1 MTHTKLLTI
10 LMASLFLLAVS
21 LALRMRQLYVMSA
34 ALAAIPFI
42 SYLLGRYALRSLSC
56 SRQAPEYASEGEL
69 LRLSLRIRGHSRLLG
84 PIRVE
89 DTLSEWLAPAEGGA
103 PGSSGDTLEVGVVGA
118 AAAVRASAD
127 GVAFSYGVVPTK
139 RGEHL
144 IGPVRVRATDPLGL
158 FDFGA
163 GYPLQSRIL
172 AFPTPVRLDEIRSAA
187 GGEYGDYQFEGSGAS
202 GSGIDFHGVREYQP
216 GDELR
221 RVYWKSTARH
231 GRLNVIEFEHSLAQ
245 DTVIAVELKKGTE
258 LGRGRYSSLE
268 HGVRLA
274 AGIAQDAVTG
284 GSAVRLIGAGIE
296 GPAAAAG
303 KGQDQYYAVLQALAL
318 VEADREEALS
328 DVLMRHADV
337 ISQNSVIL
345 CVTPEIDDRLAECA
359 GGFRARH
366 VRMTVLLVYMMP
378 DRPRGLDG
386 RVAELAAAGASV
398 IVVACSPES
407 PDAKV
412 TYRYA
417 A

>member
-10 LMASLFLLAVS
+10 LLASLFLLAVS

-69 LRLSLRIRGHSRLLG
+69 VCLSLRIRGHSRLLG

-89 DTLSEWLAPAEGGA
+89 DTLPEWIAVAEGGA
-103 PGSSGDTLEVGVVGA
+103 PGISGDTLEVGVVTA
-118 AAAVRASAD
+118 TPAVRASAE
-127 GVAFSYGVVPTK
+127 GVAFSYDVVPVK
-139 RGEHL
+139 RGEHV

-158 FDFGA
+158 FDFRA

-172 AFPTPVRLDEIRSAA
+172 TFPTPVRLEEVRSAT
-187 GGEYGDYQFEGSGAS
+187 GGEYGDYQFEGSGAR

-245 DTVIAVELKKGTE
+245 DTVIAIDLKRGTE
-258 LGRGRYSSLE
+258 MGRGRYSSLE
-268 HGVRLA
+268 HGIRLA
-274 AGIAQDAVTG
+274 AGTAQDAVLG

-296 GPAAAAG
+296 GPSAIPG
-303 KGQDQYYAVLQALAL
+303 RGQDQYYEVLQALSR
-318 VEADREEALS
+318 VEADQEEALS
-328 DVLMRHADV
+328 SVLMRHADV
-337 ISQNSVIL
+337 ISRNSVIL
-345 CVTPEIDDRLAECA
+345 CLTSEIDDRLAECA
-359 GGFRARH
+359 AAFRARH
-366 VRMTVLLVYMMP
+366 IRMTVLLVYMMP
-378 DRPRGLDG
+378 DLPAGFDDQ
-386 RVAELAAAGASV
+386 VAELAAAGSSV
-398 IVVACSPES
+398 ITVACSPES
-407 PDAKV
+407 PDTRV
-412 TYRYA
+412 TYKHA